1 MSRAYDNAADGRY
14 QQGGRRNL
22 IINGNFDVWQRGT
35 SFTADNVYTADR
47 WKSAD
52 GSGGS
57 PARTLSRQAFTLGQ
71 TDVPGEPTYYTRHA
85 QTAAATNSDSNL
97 AQKIED
103 VRTGA
108 AQTVTLSFWAK
119 ADATLNIRLR
129 WRQNFGSSG
138 SSTVNTNIADAFT
151 IGTSWAKYTYT
162 QTLPSIS
169 GKTISGGD
177 DHLEVQLEFTDSGT
191 FTFDIA
197 QVQLET
203 GTVATPFEHRSYG
216 EELALCQ
223 RYYEKSYSS
232 GTAPGSN
239 TTVGMVRTSVFSIGD
254 STAFEYLAFNVSK
267 RAAPTMTAYRDGGA
281 SGKWYYARNGQAT
294 EATVTFNHTG
304 TEGTNPTVN
313 IGTTWAGANTYG
325 HWTAD
330 AEL

>member
-203 GTVATPFEHRSYG
+203 GTIATPFEHRSYG

-223 RYYEKSYSS
+223 RYYQKYEGDGAYTRFSHCFAVSASALRCYMTFITPMRSSPTMSNSGNFAGYSAAGVTAAS
-232 GTAPGSN
+232 SLTYTYQTVNGTALDAVTSGV
-239 TTVGMVRTSVFSIGD
+239 TT
-254 STAFEYLAFNVSK
+254 N
-267 RAAPTMTAYRDGGA
+267 AAVTIVANNDASAYI
-281 SGKWYYARNGQAT
+281 S
-294 EATVTFNHTG
+294 
-304 TEGTNPTVN
+304 
-313 IGTTWAGANTYG
+313 
-325 HWTAD
+325 AD